1 MTAPATGCLMVVCSR
16 PVLYAQLRR
25 RGDPGCT
32 GKPFIEHRNVP
43 TLDVN
48 PASRRPAWQQAD
60 VLRDAIMCA
69 LLREHLDAIRAEL
82 GVLGLKLPEDA

>member
-1 MTAPATGCLMVVCSR
+1 VILDAPASRSLSTGTCLS
-16 PVLYAQLRR
+16 
-25 RGDPGCT
+25 
-32 GKPFIEHRNVP
+32 
-43 TLDVN
+43 LDVN